1 MKEYL
6 QIHKNGEVTLPP
18 AICRAAKLQEGNL
31 LEAAVEEDG
40 SIRLI
45 PKSGEVQKLME
56 QSQLKDINWASKQ
69 KREAKK

>member
-6 QIHKNGEVTLPP
+6 QIRKNGEITIPP
-18 AICRAAKLQEGNL
+18 VICRAAKLQEGDL
-31 LEAAVEEDG
+31 VEAVVEEDG

-45 PKSGEVQKLME
+45 PKRAEDRQLME

-69 KREAKK
+69 K

>member
-45 PKSGEVQKLME
+45 PKSGEVWKLME

-69 KREAKK
+69 KREAEK

>member
-18 AICRAAKLQEGNL
+18 AICRTAKLQEGNL

>member
-6 QIHKNGEVTLPP
+6 QIRKNGEVTLPP
-18 AICRAAKLQEGNL
+18 AICRAAKLQEGDL
-31 LEAAVEEDG
+31 LEVAVEEDG
-40 SIRLI
+40 LIRLI
-45 PKSGEVQKLME
+45 PKSGEVRKLME